1 MAVKDCGHR
10 AAVEA
15 ALNHERYERTPVN
28 NFALVTA
35 ARSAGIIV
43 DDARWHP
50 EVSAQVSIEYAL
62 KTHSDFVKPV
72 LDSQIP
78 FADLGMDVKFP
89 ADDYGSVKSSPI
101 KTAGDVDDLAYFD
114 PSAAKECPNFTK
126 VIVGGIEETAKQL
139 KEDLHICGLSWGP
152 ITTAGY
158 MMGTENMLLMTM
170 LEGEDTVKKLI
181 DKTADFVLAQQ
192 LVMIDAGATVMWMAD
207 PTSSEDLIS
216 PDMFCSLSKGALK
229 TVIKGTKKRYDVSAY
244 LHICGNT
251 ADIMKV
257 LPETGCDCF
266 SFDHAVD
273 IGKAKKAAGKK
284 MAIMGN
290 IDPVGMIYQSTP
302 EKITEHCFGM
312 IDVAGREGGYILA
325 PGCETP
331 QASPDAN
338 VIAMGLAGRDY
349 WKR

>member
-10 AAVEA
+10 SAVEA
-15 ALNHERYERTPVN
+15 ALKHEKGDRTPVN

-35 ARSAGIIV
+35 ARSAGMKV

-50 EVSAQVSIEYAL
+50 EVSARVSIDYAL

-72 LDSQIP
+72 LDSQIA
-78 FADLGMDVKFP
+78 FLDMKMDVKFP
-89 ADDYGSVKSSPI
+89 EDDYGSVKKSPI
-101 KTAGDVDDLAYFD
+101 KSAEDVDELAYFD
-114 PSAAKECPNFTK
+114 PAAAKECPNFTK
-126 VIVGGIEETAKQL
+126 VIVEGISETEKQL

-158 MMGTENMLLMTM
+158 MMGTENMLLATM
-170 LEGEDTVKKLI
+170 MGDEDMVKKLI

-192 LVMIDAGATVMWMAD
+192 IKMIDSGATVMWMAD

-216 PDMFCSLSKGALK
+216 PDMFGEYSQKAITS
-229 TVIKGTKKRYDVSAY
+229 VIKGTKKKHKVDAY

-251 ADIMKV
+251 TDILKV
-257 LPETGCDCF
+257 LPDTGCNCF

-273 IGKAKKAAGKK
+273 IEKAKKIAGRRI
-284 MAIMGN
+284 ALMGN
-290 IDPVGMIYQSTP
+290 IDPVSMIMQGKP
-302 EKITEHCFGM
+302 DRITEHCYRM
-312 IDVAGREGGYILA
+312 IDAAGRDGGYILA

-331 QASPDAN
+331 ISSPDAN
-338 VIAMGLAGRDY
+338 VIAMGLAGKTY